1 MYISIHKFDASSYY
15 LQTIKLPS
23 DITGNISGLS
33 IFIIHTWTRPLIQP
47 LGKRSAYSG
56 QPVHQVRAM
65 YEGRSINKLQNGAI
79 PLILKIGKIRNIRF
93 VEKLILNI
101 QKKKFADDVIIV
113 TSSCHRTVYLCII
126 YSTSFLS

>member
-65 YEGRSINKLQNGAI
+65 YEGRSINKLQNSV
-79 PLILKIGKIRNIRF
+79 ILLVFQI
-93 VEKLILNI
+93 
-101 QKKKFADDVIIV
+101 
-113 TSSCHRTVYLCII
+113 
-126 YSTSFLS
+126 